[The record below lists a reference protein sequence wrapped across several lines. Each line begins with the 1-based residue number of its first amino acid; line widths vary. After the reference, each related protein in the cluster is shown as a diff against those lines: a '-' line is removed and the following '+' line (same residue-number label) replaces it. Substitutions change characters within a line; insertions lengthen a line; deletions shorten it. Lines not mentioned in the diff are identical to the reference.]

1 MAAKAKSPV
10 FPVAARRPPGYTCQ
24 PEYPARE
31 RAEGILTRG
40 GPTMKTAFKILMCLA
55 VVFAATAIATV
66 RADDDKDV
74 KTLKGELGCAKC
86 VFKVSGITKC
96 TNAIKVKE
104 GDKEVIYLFDD
115 MGAKEPYHKKIC
127 TDTAKG
133 QVKGKVTKKDDKLYI
148 KPEKDSVKY
157 DDA

>member
-1 MAAKAKSPV
+1 MRTV
-10 FPVAARRPPGYTCQ
+10 FKTLAC
-24 PEYPARE
+24 
-31 RAEGILTRG
+31 LT
-40 GPTMKTAFKILMCLA
+40 
-55 VVFAATAIATV
+55 VVFAATAIATA
-66 RADDDKDV
+66 REDEV

-86 VFKVSGITKC
+86 VFKVEGVKKC

-104 GDKEVIYLFDD
+104 GDKEVIYIFDD

-127 TDTAKG
+127 TDSAKG

-157 DDA
+157 DD